1 MVVPSSERPEIR
13 YYPLLQPQRFEPVD
27 VGPHWR
33 LLDGDTDPW
42 VTWVI
47 AYVNTTHVAYAP
59 ETILNMTAVDVERDG
74 IDALRKLPGKW
85 DRIPDNEIRDPAM
98 SPTLSWESED
108 PYGAERILD
117 DAALLAASELLD
129 TGRLYVMI
137 PARRIC
143 YVRPMTLPLD
153 ADHRVEASMMMK
165 WMFPIHTAAETPLSM
180 HVWMWDDE
188 RGLCG
193 ALRSNV

>member
-1 MVVPSSERPEIR
+1 MSDKPELR
-13 YYPLLQPQRFEPVD
+13 YYPLLQPQRFDPEKEQC
-27 VGPHWR
+27 GPHWR
-33 LLDGDTDPW
+33 LLDHDTDPW
-42 VTWVI
+42 VTFAI

-59 ETILNMTAVDVERDG
+59 ETLMNLSAVDVEKDA
-74 IDALRKLPGKW
+74 IQALRKLDGEW
-85 DRIPDNEIRDPAM
+85 YRIPDNEIRDPAM

-117 DAALLAASELLD
+117 DKALLAACALLD
-129 TGRLYVMI
+129 AHRLYILI
-137 PARRIC
+137 PGRRIC
-143 YVRPMTLPLD
+143 YVRPMQLPLE
-153 ADHRVEASMMMK
+153 ADHRFEASMMMQ
-165 WMFPIHTAAETPLSM
+165 WMWPIHQQAETPLSM

>member
-1 MVVPSSERPEIR
+1 MAAPSDKPELR
-13 YYPLLQPQRFEPVD
+13 YYPLLQPQRFDPKEA
-27 VGPHWR
+27 GPHWR
-33 LLDGDTDPW
+33 LLDHDTDPW
-42 VTWVI
+42 VTWAL

-59 ETILNMTAVDVERDG
+59 ETLMNMSPVDVERDG
-74 IDALRKLPGKW
+74 IEALRKLPGKW
-85 DRIPDNEIRDPAM
+85 ERIPDNEIRDPAM

-117 DAALLAASELLD
+117 DQALLGAAAILD
-129 TGRLYVMI
+129 AHRLYVMI
-137 PARRIC
+137 PGRRIC
-143 YVRPMTLPLD
+143 YVRPMQLPLEG
-153 ADHRVEASMMMK
+153 DHRFEASMMMK
-165 WMFPIHTAAETPLSM
+165 WMWPIHTSAQTPLSM

>member
-1 MVVPSSERPEIR
+1 MATPTKPDLR
-13 YYPLLQPQRFEPVD
+13 YYPLLQPQRFDPEKEE

-33 LLDGDTDPW
+33 LLDHDTDPW

-47 AYVNTTHVAYAP
+47 AYVNTTHVAYSP
-59 ETILNMTAVDVERDG
+59 EAILNMSPVDVERDG
-74 IDALRKLPGKW
+74 IEALRALPGTW
-85 DRIPDNEIRDPAM
+85 YRIPDADIRDQAM

-117 DAALLAASELLD
+117 DKALLAAAAQLD
-129 TGRLYVMI
+129 ARRLYIMI
-137 PARRIC
+137 PARKIC
-143 YVRPMTLPLD
+143 YVRPMQLALE
-153 ADHRVEASMMMK
+153 ADHRNEASTMMK
-165 WMFPIHTAAETPLSM
+165 WMWPIHTAAQTPLSM
-180 HVWMWDDE
+180 HVFLWDDE